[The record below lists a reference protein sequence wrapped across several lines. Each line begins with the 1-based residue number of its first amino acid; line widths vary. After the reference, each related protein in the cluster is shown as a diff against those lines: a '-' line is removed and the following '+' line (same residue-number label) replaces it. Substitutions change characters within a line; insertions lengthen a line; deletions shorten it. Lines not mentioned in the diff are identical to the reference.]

1 METVDDETTAAAI
14 DFMQRQVRANKPFF
28 TWMNTTRMHAFT
40 HVRES
45 MRGQSGMPGNEYA
58 DGMIEHDGDVGK
70 LLKAIDEL
78 GIANNTIVVYST
90 DNGPNQWSWPDAA
103 TTPFRSEKDTN
114 WEGAFRVPAMIRWP
128 GRIKAGEVSN
138 EMISGLDWFPTLVA
152 AAGDADIKDRLVKG
166 TNLAGRS
173 VKVHLDG
180 YNQLPY
186 LTGQA
191 QKSARND
198 FYYFNDDGEMVA
210 YRYGDWKIVFCEQR
224 KPGGFEV
231 WSNPFTCLRAP
242 KVFNLRMDPFERA
255 DIVSDQYYD
264 WLAKNAY
271 LLQYGTWRVAPF
283 LQTFKEFPP
292 SQRSASFS
300 IDQMVESLMKDAGQ
314 GSHEIVDASLAP
326 LKKPRDDAT
335 MRRAGRRPWRPDNSR
350 SMREIC
356 PISLQPL
363 SQRRAHKSEALSA
376 REALFD
382 LKTQIGKSVLGQ
394 DHMVE
399 SMLIGLL
406 ANGNLLIESLPGLA
420 KTRAVK
426 TLAKHLAAD
435 LSRVQFTPDLLPS
448 DVTGAEIY
456 VQTDKGGQFQ
466 FQKGPIFAN
475 LVLADEINRAP
486 AKVQSALLEAMEE
499 RQVTVAG
506 KTYKMPDLFM
516 VLATENPIE
525 QEGTYPL
532 PEAQLDRFL
541 MHVVITYPDEA
552 TEGEIIKL
560 NREENAQKPKDHTAE
575 PAPVPQ
581 QAILDARGEI
591 DGVFVSDLAQK
602 YIVDI
607 IYATR
612 FPGRYGDPLGKWIQ
626 VGASPRGSLALDRCA
641 RVRAWLDG
649 QEFVTPDHVRA
660 VMHDCLRHRLILSYE
675 AVSQGINADQVIDKI
690 TELVSAA

>member
-1 METVDDETTAAAI
+1 
-14 DFMQRQVRANKPFF
+14 
-28 TWMNTTRMHAFT
+28 MNDLDTSMPQAVKSSGNLRGSAP
-40 HVRES
+40 REVLL
-45 MRGQSGMPGNEYA
+45 
-58 DGMIEHDGDVGK
+58 D
-70 LLKAIDEL
+70 LKA
-78 GIANNTIVVYST
+78 
-90 DNGPNQWSWPDAA
+90 
-103 TTPFRSEKDTN
+103 R
-114 WEGAFRVPAMIRWP
+114 
-128 GRIKAGEVSN
+128 
-138 EMISGLDWFPTLVA
+138 
-152 AAGDADIKDRLVKG
+152 
-166 TNLAGRS
+166 
-173 VKVHLDG
+173 
-180 YNQLPY
+180 
-186 LTGQA
+186 
-191 QKSARND
+191 
-198 FYYFNDDGEMVA
+198 
-210 YRYGDWKIVFCEQR
+210 
-224 KPGGFEV
+224 
-231 WSNPFTCLRAP
+231 
-242 KVFNLRMDPFERA
+242 
-255 DIVSDQYYD
+255 
-264 WLAKNAY
+264 
-271 LLQYGTWRVAPF
+271 
-283 LQTFKEFPP
+283 
-292 SQRSASFS
+292 
-300 IDQMVESLMKDAGQ
+300 
-314 GSHEIVDASLAP
+314 
-326 LKKPRDDAT
+326 
-335 MRRAGRRPWRPDNSR
+335 
-350 SMREIC
+350 
-356 PISLQPL
+356 
-363 SQRRAHKSEALSA
+363 
-376 REALFD
+376 
-382 LKTQIGKSVLGQ
+382 IGKSVLGQ
-394 DHMVE
+394 DRMVE

-426 TLAKHLAAD
+426 TLAKNLAAD

-456 VQTDKGGQFQ
+456 LQTEKGGQFQ

-506 KTYKMPDLFM
+506 KTYKMPALFM

-560 NREENAQKPKDHTAE
+560 NRAENAQQPKDHAAE

-581 QAILDARGEI
+581 QAILDARAEI
-591 DGVFVSDLAQK
+591 DGVFVSDMAQK

-649 QEFVTPDHVRA
+649 QAFVTPDHVRA

>member
-1 METVDDETTAAAI
+1 MSD
-14 DFMQRQVRANKPFF
+14 
-28 TWMNTTRMHAFT
+28 
-40 HVRES
+40 
-45 MRGQSGMPGNEYA
+45 
-58 DGMIEHDGDVGK
+58 
-70 LLKAIDEL
+70 L
-78 GIANNTIVVYST
+78 
-90 DNGPNQWSWPDAA
+90 A
-103 TTPFRSEKDTN
+103 TTPQ
-114 WEGAFRVPAMIRWP
+114 
-128 GRIKAGEVSN
+128 
-138 EMISGLDWFPTLVA
+138 PTA
-152 AAGDADIKDRLVKG
+152 NTA
-166 TNLAGRS
+166 S
-173 VKVHLDG
+173 
-180 YNQLPY
+180 
-186 LTGQA
+186 
-191 QKSARND
+191 
-198 FYYFNDDGEMVA
+198 
-210 YRYGDWKIVFCEQR
+210 
-224 KPGGFEV
+224 
-231 WSNPFTCLRAP
+231 P
-242 KVFNLRMDPFERA
+242 K
-255 DIVSDQYYD
+255 
-264 WLAKNAY
+264 
-271 LLQYGTWRVAPF
+271 
-283 LQTFKEFPP
+283 
-292 SQRSASFS
+292 RSA
-300 IDQMVESLMKDAGQ
+300 
-314 GSHEIVDASLAP
+314 
-326 LKKPRDDAT
+326 
-335 MRRAGRRPWRPDNSR
+335 
-350 SMREIC
+350 
-356 PISLQPL
+356 
-363 SQRRAHKSEALSA
+363 A

-541 MHVVITYPDEA
+541 MHAVITYPDEA

-560 NREENAQKPKDHTAE
+560 NREENAQRPKDHTAE

-612 FPGRYGDPLGKWIQ
+612 FPNRYGDPLGKWIQ

-649 QEFVTPDHVRA
+649 QEFVTPFHVRA